1 MNRRIK
7 RPLLVVM
14 DGWGWRDEMDGN
26 AVRLAK
32 TPTFDRLWRDYPHTL
47 INASGPFVGLPEGQ
61 MGNSEVGHLNLGAGR
76 IVHQDIVRIDHAIAD
91 GSFFRNEVL
100 VGAVKRGRNGALH
113 LIGLLSDGG
122 VHSHQEH
129 LYALLRLAKQ
139 QGVDRVFVHAILD
152 GRDTPPHNGIKY
164 LTELEE
170 RFAAIGTGRLSSIV
184 GRYYCMD
191 RDKRWQRTQRAYD
204 LYTAAVGE
212 KTTDFREAMA
222 RSYERNVTD
231 EFVEPIVIVGDD
243 GRPSGLIEDGD
254 TVLFFN
260 FRADRARQITRAFTE
275 PSGFDGFERERRP
288 KVYFVCMTQYDAT
301 FGLPDAFPPEPRK
314 NILAEVAS
322 NLGKTSL
329 RIAETEKY
337 AHVTYFFNG
346 GVEKEYPGEKRILIP
361 SPKVAT
367 YDLQPEMSAFAVC
380 DALTKEIHAGV
391 HDYIVCNFANPDMVG
406 HSGVLEAA
414 IKAVETVDTCVG
426 RIVAELDLERHAAI
440 VTSDHGNS
448 EMMIDYENGGP
459 HTAHTTNLV
468 PCILVDRHYHGELI
482 TGGALRDI
490 APTMCN
496 YLGLPIP
503 GEMTGKDLRVDLRE

>member
-1 MNRRIK
+1 
-7 RPLLVVM
+7 
-14 DGWGWRDEMDGN
+14 
-26 AVRLAK
+26 
-32 TPTFDRLWRDYPHTL
+32 
-47 INASGPFVGLPEGQ
+47 
-61 MGNSEVGHLNLGAGR
+61 
-76 IVHQDIVRIDHAIAD
+76 
-91 GSFFRNEVL
+91 
-100 VGAVKRGRNGALH
+100 
-113 LIGLLSDGG
+113 
-122 VHSHQEH
+122 
-129 LYALLRLAKQ
+129 
-139 QGVDRVFVHAILD
+139 
-152 GRDTPPHNGIKY
+152 
-164 LTELEE
+164 
-170 RFAAIGTGRLSSIV
+170 
-184 GRYYCMD
+184 MD
-191 RDKRWQRTQRAYD
+191 RDKRWERTQRAYD
-204 LYTAAVGE
+204 LYTAGVGE
-212 KTTDFREAMA
+212 KTTSFREAMA

-243 GRPSGLIEDGD
+243 GRPRGLIEDGD

-275 PSGFDGFERERRP
+275 PSSFEGFERGRRP

-301 FGLPDAFPPEPRK
+301 FGLPDAFSPESRR
-314 NILAEVAS
+314 NILAEAAS

-380 DALTKEIHAGV
+380 DALIKEIHAGA

-459 HTAHTTNLV
+459 HTAHTTNPV
-468 PCILVDRHYHGELI
+468 PCILVDPHYRGELI

-496 YLGLPIP
+496 YMGIPTP
-503 GEMTGKDLRVDLRE
+503 GEMTGKDLRVNSRE